1 MKGRCILTLSGLIT
15 FAVAVG
21 HNECGA
27 QLSLAPVTASGQ
39 TVNPVFEGWYRNAD
53 GTFSLSFGY
62 FNRNAS
68 EILSIPTGPDNFF
81 SPGDS
86 NQGQPTHFYPRR
98 HWGVFAVKI
107 PADFG
112 EKRVVWTLNIRGK
125 TFAIPGSL
133 HRDWQIDALE
143 GEAGSDNT
151 PPALS
156 FDNGGPEARGPAGVT
171 VNRSATVGQ
180 TITLAVVA
188 MDDGKSAGTA
198 KGGVPVSLAWFTHQ
212 GPSQVTFGTPV
223 TQLAPTGGKASTT
236 ATFSAPGD
244 YIVRVRATDSA
255 VAAAGH
261 AQCCWTNAFIKVKVT
276 P

>member
-21 HNECGA
+21 PSECGA

-68 EILSIPTGPDNFF
+68 EILSIPTGPDNFL

-112 EKRVVWTLNIRGK
+112 EKRVVWTLKIRGK

-156 FDNGGPEARGPAGVT
+156 VDSGGPEARGPAGVT

-180 TITLAVVA
+180 AITLAVVA

-236 ATFSAPGD
+236 ATFSTPGD
-244 YIVRVRATDSA
+244 YVVRVRATDSA

>member
-1 MKGRCILTLSGLIT
+1 MQGRRLFIAVGLIT
-15 FAVAVG
+15 FAAATGPCVSS
-21 HNECGA
+21 A
-27 QLSLAPVTASGQ
+27 QVSLAPVTASGQ
-39 TVNPVFEGWYRNAD
+39 TANPAFEGWYRNPD

-86 NQGQPTHFYPRR
+86 NRGQPTYFYPRR
-98 HWGVFAVKI
+98 HWGVFAVTV

-112 EKRVVWTLNIRGK
+112 EQRVVWTLKIRGK

-151 PPALS
+151 PPTLR
-156 FDNGGPEARGPAGVT
+156 FDESGPEARGPAGVT
-171 VNRSATVGQ
+171 VDRSATVGQ
-180 TITLAVVA
+180 PITIAVVA
-188 MDDGKSAGTA
+188 KDDGKSAGVV

-212 GPSQVTFGTPV
+212 GPSQVTFGTPI
-223 TQLAPTGGKASTT
+223 TQLTPTGGKASTT
-236 ATFSAPGD
+236 ATFSRPGD

-255 VAAAGH
+255 VATAGH
-261 AQCCWTNAFIKVKVT
+261 AQCCWTNAFVKVRVT
-276 P
+276 Q

>member
-1 MKGRCILTLSGLIT
+1 MKGRCILAVSGLIT
-15 FAVAVG
+15 IAAAVG
-21 HNECGA
+21 PSECGA

-39 TVNPVFEGWYRNAD
+39 TVNPVFEGWYRNPD

-68 EILSIPTGPDNFF
+68 EILSIPAGPDNFF
-81 SPGDS
+81 SPGDT
-86 NQGQPTHFYPRR
+86 NQWQPTHFYPRR
-98 HWGVFAVKI
+98 HWGVFAVKV

-112 EKRVVWTLNIRGK
+112 EKRVVWTLKIRGK

-151 PPALS
+151 PPALR
-156 FDNGGPEARGPAGVT
+156 FDDGGPEARGPAGVT

-180 TITLAVVA
+180 AITLAVVA
-188 MDDGKSAGTA
+188 VDDGKSAGTE
-198 KGGVPVSLAWFTHQ
+198 KGAVPVSLAWFTHQ
-212 GPSQVTFGTPV
+212 GPSQVRFGTPV
-223 TQLAPTGGKASTT
+223 TQLTPTGGTASTT
-236 ATFSAPGD
+236 ATFSMPGD

-261 AQCCWTNAFIKVKVT
+261 AQCCWTNAFIKVMVT